1 MDGRLTQIQ
10 QRLGAR
16 DAAGARALADAM
28 LAEASLAKPDR
39 FSALML
45 RARGNEQ
52 LHDLARAIADVDAAL
67 AIDPGNARAWNEL
80 GILCAD
86 ARRADRAIDAFTR
99 ATRAD
104 PAYARAWNNLGNAL
118 RNAERP
124 MEALAAFERAVS
136 LDAKYALAWA
146 NLGAMLRIAGDDDRA
161 EEALRRALAIDPS
174 LRVATMT
181 LAGLLHDK
189 SRLEDAAELFLRA
202 ARADAKDAGACLEL
216 AQTLAERDDLD
227 NARAA
232 YAEAERRDPR
242 MLRAA
247 IGRSLVLPMVSD
259 SAAAVAASREAY
271 ASGLD
276 ALERALPARAS
287 GMAFDALIDEL
298 RWTNFLLAYQGEDD
312 RVLQSRYGALLD
324 RMLHPVAPPL
334 PVHAARTGRIKV
346 GFAGAFFRDGTAGRY
361 FERWITDLPRD
372 KFEVYVYHLAPGLDA
387 LGQRIAA
394 RADHFRHCP
403 RWRPSQVVPYI
414 VGDALDAIVYPELGM
429 AAVTFALAALRLA
442 PVQCA
447 AWGHPVTSG
456 LPAIDVF
463 FSSACMEPADGASHY
478 SEQLVTLPGSG
489 TRYAM
494 PQSQL
499 ANRARLGLPEGV
511 PLLLCPQS
519 LFKIHPD
526 NDALFARVLD
536 AVPRG
541 MLVLYEGRD
550 PALTARFRAR
560 LLRSGIDAGRVRFI
574 AQRSHEDYLAV
585 NASCDVMLDTLRWSG
600 GNTSLDAIASAL
612 PIVTMPGTFMRG
624 RQSAGMLGMMG
635 LHELVAT
642 DNDDYLRKAAA
653 VAGERAY
660 RGDLAR
666 RIAEARRVI
675 FDDATPIAALAEFL
689 AQGVRR

>member
-10 QRLGAR
+10 QRLGAG
-16 DAAGARALADAM
+16 DAAGARTLADVALADA
-28 LAEASLAKPDR
+28 SLSDPDR
-39 FSALML
+39 FAALML
-45 RARGNEQ
+45 RGRAHEL

-67 AIDPGNARAWNEL
+67 AIDSANARAWNEL

-86 ARRADRAIDAFTR
+86 AGLADRAIDAFTR

-118 RNAERP
+118 RSAERP
-124 MEALAAFERAVS
+124 MEALSAFERAVS

-146 NLGAMLRIAGDDDRA
+146 NLGAMLRVAGDDVRA
-161 EEALRRALAIDPS
+161 EDALRRALALDPS
-174 LRVATMT
+174 SRVATMA

-189 SRLEDAAELFLRA
+189 SQLEPAAELFLRA
-202 ARADAKDAGACLEL
+202 ARSDAKDAGACLEL

-242 MLRAA
+242 MLRAT
-247 IGRSLVLPMVSD
+247 IGRSLVLPMVAE
-259 SAAAVAASREAY
+259 SAAAAAASRDGY
-271 ASGLD
+271 ATGLD

-287 GMAFDALIDEL
+287 GMTFDALVDEL

-312 RVLQSRYGALLD
+312 RALQSRYGALLD
-324 RMLHPVAPPL
+324 RMLHPVARPL
-334 PVHAARTGRIKV
+334 PARGTGAARTKV
-346 GFAGAFFRDGTAGRY
+346 GFASAFFRDGTAGRY
-361 FERWITDLPRD
+361 FERWITDLPRGA
-372 KFEVYVYHLAPGLDA
+372 FEVYVYHLAPGLDA

-394 RADHFRHCP
+394 RADHVRHCP
-403 RWRPSQVVPYI
+403 RWRPSQVAPHI
-414 VGDALDAIVYPELGM
+414 LGDSLDVLVYPELGM
-429 AAVTFALAALRLA
+429 AAVTFALAASRLA
-442 PVQCA
+442 PLQCA

-463 FSSACMEPADGASHY
+463 FSSACMEPPDGASHY
-478 SEQLVTLPGSG
+478 SERLVTLPGIG

-494 PQSQL
+494 PSSQP
-499 ANRARLGLPEGV
+499 ASRARLGLPEGV
-511 PLLLCPQS
+511 PLLSCPQS

-541 MLVLYEGRD
+541 LLLLYEGRD
-550 PALTARFRAR
+550 PALTAKFRSR
-560 LLRSGIDAGRVRFI
+560 ISRTGIDLARVRFI
-574 AQRSHEDYLAV
+574 PQRSHEEYMAV

-612 PIVTMPGTFMRG
+612 PIVTLPGAFMRG

-635 LHELVAT
+635 LDELVASDT
-642 DNDDYLRKAAA
+642 DDYVRKASS
-653 VAGERAY
+653 VATDRAY
-660 RGDLAR
+660 RDGLSR
-666 RIAEARRVI
+666 RIVEARPVV
-675 FDDATPIAALAEFL
+675 FDDAAPMRALAEFL
-689 AQGVRR
+689 EQGARR

>member
-1 MDGRLTQIQ
+1 MDGRLTQVQ
-10 QRLGAR
+10 ERLGAG
-16 DAAGARALADAM
+16 DAAGARTLAGAV
-28 LAEASLAKPDR
+28 LAEVSLGNADR
-39 FSALML
+39 FAALML
-45 RARGNEQ
+45 RARANE
-52 LHDLARAIADVDAAL
+52 LLRDLALAIADVDAAL

-86 ARRADRAIDAFTR
+86 AGDTGRAIEAFTR

-104 PAYARAWNNLGNAL
+104 PGYARGWNNLGNAL
-118 RNAERP
+118 KSAERP
-124 MEALAAFERAVS
+124 IEALSAFERAVS

-146 NLGAMLRIAGDDDRA
+146 NLGAMLRVAGDDHRA

-174 LRVATMT
+174 SRVATMA

-189 SRLEDAAELFLRA
+189 SQLEAAAELFLRA
-202 ARADAKDAGACLEL
+202 ARSDPKDASACLEL

-227 NARAA
+227 RAREA

-247 IGRSLVLPMVSD
+247 IGRSLALPMVAE
-259 SAAAVAASREAY
+259 SAATVAASREAY
-271 ASGLD
+271 ARGLE

-287 GMAFDALIDEL
+287 GMAFDARIDEL

-312 RVLQSRYGALLD
+312 RALQSRYGALVDGLT
-324 RMLHPVAPPL
+324 RPLAPPL
-334 PVHAARTGRIKV
+334 PSRASGGARIKV

-372 KFEVYVYHLAPGLDA
+372 TFEVFVYHLAPGLDA

-394 RADHFRHCP
+394 RADHVRHCP
-403 RWRPSQVVPYI
+403 RWRPSQVAPHLLE
-414 VGDALDAIVYPELGM
+414 DALDVLVYPELGM

-442 PVQCA
+442 PLQCA

-478 SEQLVTLPGSG
+478 SERLVTLPGIG

-494 PQSQL
+494 P
-499 ANRARLGLPEGV
+499 AAHPPDRARLGLPESA

-536 AVPRG
+536 AVPEG
-541 MLVLYEGRD
+541 VLVLYEGRD
-550 PALTARFRAR
+550 PVLTTKFRSR
-560 LLRSGIDAGRVRFI
+560 LLRAGIDDARVRFI
-574 AQRSHEDYLAV
+574 PQRSHEAFLAV

-612 PIVTMPGTFMRG
+612 PIVTLPGSFMRG
-624 RQSAGMLGMMG
+624 RQSAGMLRTMG
-635 LHELVAT
+635 LDELVAG
-642 DNDDYLRKAAA
+642 DADDYVRKAAA
-653 VAGERAY
+653 VATDRAY
-660 RGDLAR
+660 RGDLSR
-666 RIAEARRVI
+666 RIADARGRI
-675 FDDATPIAALAEFL
+675 FDDASPVAALAEFL
-689 AQGVRR
+689 AQGARR